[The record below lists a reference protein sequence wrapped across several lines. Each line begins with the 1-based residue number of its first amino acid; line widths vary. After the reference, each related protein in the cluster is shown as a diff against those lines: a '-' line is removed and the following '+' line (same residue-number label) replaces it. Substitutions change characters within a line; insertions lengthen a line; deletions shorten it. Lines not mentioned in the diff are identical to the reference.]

1 MPAPVAPAKYW
12 GGLRVGWVRAP
23 SGIVARLAAAKAA
36 ADLGSTAYQQGVVAA
51 VVAGQHDAIVKWRA
65 EWARSRYDAVAAAL
79 RSLLPAWDWAPPSG
93 GLTIWARLPGAGAAG
108 DGIGSPD
115 SSAFAQ
121 AALRRGVAVVPGR
134 LLSAAGGGRSHLR
147 LAFTPPP
154 ERLTAAVMALASA

>member
-1 MPAPVAPAKYW
+1 
-12 GGLRVGWVRAP
+12 L
-23 SGIVARLAAAKAA
+23 
-36 ADLGSTAYQQGVVAA
+36 VAA

-65 EWARSRYDAVAAAL
+65 EWTRSRYDAVAAAL
-79 RSLLPAWDWAPPSG
+79 RSFLPAWDWAPPSG

-108 DGIGSPD
+108 GGAACGGPGSPD

-147 LAFTPPP
+147 LAFTSSP
-154 ERLTAAVMALASA
+154 ERLTAAVMALASV